1 MYKASGGCEHVAR
14 ASLRV
19 RRCGAV
25 RAAGE
30 TQPGQLRIGICC
42 STTRHRLTDSEP
54 TSPPACQCRGS
65 RTAAAPLVCQG
76 APDLF
81 QLPGSSIGFNQ
92 TKATPIS
99 GARAA
104 MPGAPGEEVFYCLD
118 DKLEDNTTPSSD
130 LNHAFPPEYS
140 ISYTGNYQS
149 QVHWKENS
157 FDSSA

>member
-1 MYKASGGCEHVAR
+1 MPGGTRSVPAAR
-14 ASLRV
+14 
-19 RRCGAV
+19 
-25 RAAGE
+25 
-30 TQPGQLRIGICC
+30 QQHRIQ
-42 STTRHRLTDSEP
+42 S
-54 TSPPACQCRGS
+54 
-65 RTAAAPLVCQG
+65 
-76 APDLF
+76 
-81 QLPGSSIGFNQ
+81 N
-92 TKATPIS
+92 KATPIS

-130 LNHAFPPEYS
+130 LNHAFPPENS